1 MPFEFMSHI
10 LTNYAKLLRH
20 ESPPPSTNH
29 DYIKWDE
36 QEWGTQPNKEGVKD
50 FYPYYLLSSLFV
62 LEKKFLIFLM
72 SFGTIFTINLQIHIG
87 IQWLDR
93 SLLDK
98 RDEVLVFL
106 KIIRETKREQR
117 K

>member
-1 MPFEFMSHI
+1 
-10 LTNYAKLLRH
+10 
-20 ESPPPSTNH
+20 
-29 DYIKWDE
+29 
-36 QEWGTQPNKEGVKD
+36 
-50 FYPYYLLSSLFV
+50 
-62 LEKKFLIFLM
+62 M

-98 RDEVLVFL
+98 RDEELVFL